1 MSAIAWSPGAAGPL
15 LEPDTPWDWTL
26 WADCQYADPE
36 AFFVEQG
43 GSVRPAKRIC
53 AGCPVKAECLEYA
66 LEHDE
71 KFGIWGGLSERERR
85 RIKSQRL
92 TPVLRP
98 LLCASGRHPKNGP
111 GRCADCK
118 RERDL
123 ERSKTRVH
131 DHARVYARRVALARE
146 RKGLAA

>member
-1 MSAIAWSPGAAGPL
+1 MTVSDLAWSPGALGPL
-15 LEPDTPWDWTL
+15 LAGDGPDLSWQD
-26 WADCQYADPE
+26 AARCAEVDPE
-36 AFFVEQG
+36 IFFPEIG
-43 GSVRPAKRIC
+43 GSTREAKSIC
-53 AGCPVKAECLEYA
+53 RRCEARAECLEFA
-66 LEHDE
+66 LETGQR
-71 KFGIWGGLSERERR
+71 FGVWGGLSERERR
-85 RIKSQRL
+85 RIKPERG
-92 TPVLRP
+92 T